1 MISEILIDNMEFFA
15 FHGFYPEE
23 QRVGCKY
30 TVSLKL
36 ITDLSSAG
44 NTDDLNT
51 TINYEEV
58 YQLVK
63 KEMNINSKLIEH
75 VASRIIK
82 ALKKKYSILKHVDL
96 YLYKYNPPLG
106 GQVERVGIHLYD

>member
-51 TINYEEV
+51 TINYE
-58 YQLVK
+58 
-63 KEMNINSKLIEH
+63 
-75 VASRIIK
+75 
-82 ALKKKYSILKHVDL
+82 
-96 YLYKYNPPLG
+96 
-106 GQVERVGIHLYD
+106 

>member
-23 QRVGCKY
+23 QKIGCKY

-36 ITDLSSAG
+36 ITDLSCAG
-44 NTDDLNT
+44 ASDNLSN

-58 YQLVK
+58 YKLVES
-63 KEMNINSKLIEH
+63 EMNINSKLIEH

-82 ALKKKYSILKHVDL
+82 SLKQQYNILKHVDL
-96 YLYKYNPPLG
+96 YLYKYNPPFG
-106 GQVERVGIHLYD
+106 GQVERVGIHLYE